1 MRSTHGDQINLKNPE
16 KPKNETKTYE
26 SEGPYRTL
34 TSEYADF
41 SKQRVLLR
49 AHEVVSLRIG
59 DSRAHQMVHSRLA
72 DVLMPQNGGLED
84 VLHLEQLGVIRPN
97 ALILTPIGIGRLQMP

>member
-1 MRSTHGDQINLKNPE
+1 M
-16 KPKNETKTYE
+16 
-26 SEGPYRTL
+26 L
-34 TSEYADF
+34 TSA
-41 SKQRVLLR
+41 SKGVLLR

-84 VLHLEQLGVIRPN
+84 VLHFEQFGVIRPN
-97 ALILTPIGIGRLQMP
+97 ALVLTPIRLRRLQVP

>member
-1 MRSTHGDQINLKNPE
+1 MKNPE
-16 KPKNETKTYE
+16 KPKNETKTHK
-26 SEGPYRTL
+26 SEGPYQTL

-72 DVLMPQNGGLED
+72 DVLVPQNGGLED

-97 ALILTPIGIGRLQMP
+97 ALVLSPIGLGRLQMP

>member
-1 MRSTHGDQINLKNPE
+1 MEIQIKLGKPE
-16 KPKNETKTYE
+16 KPTNVKPVYE
-26 SEGPYRTL
+26 SEEPYITL
-34 TSEYADF
+34 TSECADF

-72 DVLMPQNGGLED
+72 DVLVSQNGGLED